1 MADFLVT
8 VAGFIN
14 GYDPTVDGLRAS
26 PSNHGSFTCSCWP
39 CAAGGQGAVFAV
51 QDVLLFFLAWELEL
65 IPVYLLLA
73 MGFQRDGDPPG
84 FAYGD
89 IAAKPL
95 GPAFQVLC
103 YSGLLVAF
111 GVKLPVVPVHT
122 PGCRQSV
129 QSIILNV
136 RPCGSFTDQVP
147 SCWGP
152 SNSSIRRVEV
162 RA

>member
-1 MADFLVT
+1 M
-8 VAGFIN
+8 
-14 GYDPTVDGLRAS
+14 
-26 PSNHGSFTCSCWP
+26 
-39 CAAGGQGAVFAV
+39 FAV

-136 RPCGSFTDQVP
+136 RPLREFHGSGAKLLETVKFKYPAGRGSRLKRGTVLDA
-147 SCWGP
+147 
-152 SNSSIRRVEV
+152 SIC
-162 RA
+162 RADIEEELHRGA